1 MNKKC
6 ITKRIEYSF
15 GDTIKIKPLFDI
27 HYGST
32 LCDVVELKKYLLD
45 SDDKTYFVGGGDFL
59 DSIIVTDKR
68 YRKGND
74 IFNSEEIIDE
84 QIDGLYK
91 ILEPYKDKFIGL
103 GCLSEDTEVLTE
115 NGWRFYNEVKKGDC
129 VLSLNIENDCMEYK
143 PIEKIISY
151 FVDKDLYN
159 IKGCIH
165 DQLVTEDHSV
175 LYKKRLDNKNKK
187 DKEKYYYTTPNKLK
201 LRTSIPTCGK
211 YKEGKIN
218 INPDMAALLGWV
230 ITKSSFLKEDS
241 GNGIYIYQS
250 VKNQNFIDEII
261 QHLNNLGFEY
271 TIENKKHSGER
282 TKELPWIAIYIKAK
296 FAKEI
301 RKFITTKNITREI
314 LNTWDYKSLCILKEA
329 MIKGVSVASYN
340 KNTNSYQTTYYLANK
355 ELADF
360 FAELCIKTNTS
371 ISLSKRER
379 VQLYKGYD
387 KPVNTVEYSIRILS
401 KKRKLVRNITK
412 VPYKGIV
419 FDFSIKDN
427 HNFVCRRKGKPFITG
442 NCGNHE
448 DTIVQ
453 KCATNPIKRLC
464 NKMSVPYLGYS
475 WFLKLLFSE
484 KGARGRTV
492 IIHGHHGFGGGSR
505 TQGADLTKYSKD
517 ISFYDASIFLRGHV
531 HRLQFDEIP
540 QLGIIGENLVNK
552 PRILIICGSFKK
564 SLNTNGDT
572 TWEEKQG
579 FPPVKIGGSTILIKP
594 NSTWVD
600 IKVSL

>member
-59 DSIIVTDKR
+59 DSIIVADKR

-103 GCLSEDTEVLTE
+103 G
-115 NGWRFYNEVKKGDC
+115 
-129 VLSLNIENDCMEYK
+129 I
-143 PIEKIISY
+143 
-151 FVDKDLYN
+151 
-159 IKGCIH
+159 
-165 DQLVTEDHSV
+165 
-175 LYKKRLDNKNKK
+175 
-187 DKEKYYYTTPNKLK
+187 
-201 LRTSIPTCGK
+201 
-211 YKEGKIN
+211 
-218 INPDMAALLGWV
+218 
-230 ITKSSFLKEDS
+230 
-241 GNGIYIYQS
+241 
-250 VKNQNFIDEII
+250 
-261 QHLNNLGFEY
+261 
-271 TIENKKHSGER
+271 
-282 TKELPWIAIYIKAK
+282 
-296 FAKEI
+296 
-301 RKFITTKNITREI
+301 
-314 LNTWDYKSLCILKEA
+314 
-329 MIKGVSVASYN
+329 
-340 KNTNSYQTTYYLANK
+340 
-355 ELADF
+355 
-360 FAELCIKTNTS
+360 
-371 ISLSKRER
+371 
-379 VQLYKGYD
+379 
-387 KPVNTVEYSIRILS
+387 
-401 KKRKLVRNITK
+401 
-412 VPYKGIV
+412 
-419 FDFSIKDN
+419 
-427 HNFVCRRKGKPFITG
+427 
-442 NCGNHE
+442 GNHE

-464 NKMSVPYLGYS
+464 NKMDVPYLGYS